1 MKYGLKGTY
10 QLTPY
15 NANQHHTAADCPA
28 LRAMHEYE
36 EAMANELATKM
47 AGVS

>member
-28 LRAMHEYE
+28 LRAQQEHFAAQRNTPVTQE
-36 EAMANELATKM
+36 
-47 AGVS
+47 V